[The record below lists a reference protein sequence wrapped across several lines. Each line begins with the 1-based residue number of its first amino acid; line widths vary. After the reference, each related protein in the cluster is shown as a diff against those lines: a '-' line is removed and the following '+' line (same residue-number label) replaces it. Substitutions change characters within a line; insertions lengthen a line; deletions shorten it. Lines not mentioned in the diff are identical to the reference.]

1 LADAGATTGIDLT
14 IMELQHRTDPI
25 GNQPDLNRIRGS
37 FFSWAIG
44 EGRRS
49 RPSSVANPKIES
61 DFGRI
66 LASMIP
72 AQNPLVSL
80 RLLRVALALLAGAPS
95 KPHCYPTPGDWCIV
109 IGQGN
114 DRSD

>member
-1 LADAGATTGIDLT
+1 
-14 IMELQHRTDPI
+14 MELQHRTDPI
-25 GNQPDLNRIRGS
+25 GNQPDLNQIRGS

-72 AQNPLVSL
+72 AQNPTCLVTTPEGGA
-80 RLLRVALALLAGAPS
+80 RIIGRRPKQATLLPNTR
-95 KPHCYPTPGDWCIV
+95 
-109 IGQGN
+109 
-114 DRSD
+114 